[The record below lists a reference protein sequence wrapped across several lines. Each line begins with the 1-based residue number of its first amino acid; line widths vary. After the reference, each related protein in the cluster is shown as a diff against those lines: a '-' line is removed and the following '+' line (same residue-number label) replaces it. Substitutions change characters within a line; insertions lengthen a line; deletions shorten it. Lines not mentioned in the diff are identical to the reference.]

1 MTNNKNLILRL
12 SNEIGNQMFM
22 YAAAFSISKKMNRN
36 LLIDNET
43 AYLSRKN
50 ISSYGLNNFD
60 ITAKISNNDY
70 KFKNLKGYLER
81 KFLKK
86 TDFLRTFKKFYV
98 EKKNKDKVTKFDID
112 FIKKNFSDNLFLEG
126 HFESEKYFASYKE
139 ELLKEFN
146 FKDKN
151 RFNELSIYNQINQPN
166 TVGICL
172 RQNRFNEGRGKLN
185 IENINKSK
193 NFVDEQISYIN
204 KSVKFL
210 YSKSNNFNFFI
221 WSNNKLKENDERFDF
236 KYKFIDLDKY
246 KQIFDLRILSLYLL
260 KHCQHHIVTPSSFNW
275 WGAWLSMNSNKI
287 ITRPNESFFSEFKLN
302 NLDFWPKNWIKINE

>member
-1 MTNNKNLILRL
+1 
-12 SNEIGNQMFM
+12 MFM

-112 FIKKNFSDNLFLEG
+112 FIKKNFSDNLFLEC
-126 HFESEKYFASYKE
+126 HFEIEKYFAPYKE

-166 TVGICL
+166 SVGVCL
-172 RQNRFNEGRGKLN
+172 RQIDSMKARVNKIKKTLTNQRTLL
-185 IENINKSK
+185 KSK
-193 NFVDEQISYIN
+193 SLISIN
-204 KSVKFL
+204 QSI
-210 YSKSNNFNFFI
+210 FI
-221 WSNNKLKENDERFDF
+221 F
-236 KYKFIDLDKY
+236 KK
-246 KQIFDLRILSLYLL
+246 
-260 KHCQHHIVTPSSFNW
+260 
-275 WGAWLSMNSNKI
+275 
-287 ITRPNESFFSEFKLN
+287 
-302 NLDFWPKNWIKINE
+302 

>member
-70 KFKNLKGYLER
+70 KFKNFKGYLER

-86 TDFLRTFKKFYV
+86 TDFLRTLKKFYV
-98 EKKNKDKVTKFDID
+98 EKKNKNKITQYDID
-112 FIKKNFSDNLFLEG
+112 FIKKNFSNNLFLEG
-126 HFESEKYFASYKE
+126 HFESEKYFAHDRE
-139 ELLKEFN
+139 GLLKEFDFIN
-146 FKDKN
+146 KDQ
-151 RFNELSIYNQINQPN
+151 FNELSIFNEINKSN
-166 TVGICL
+166 SVGICL
-172 RQNRFNEGRGKLN
+172 RQNRFNEGKSKLN

-193 NFVDEQISYIN
+193 NFVEEQISYIN
-204 KSVKFL
+204 KSVHFL
-210 YSKSNNFNFFI
+210 NSKRTNLNFFI
-221 WSNNKLKENDERFDF
+221 WSNDKLSNIE
-236 KYKFIDLDKY
+236 
-246 KQIFDLRILSLYLL
+246 QIQSY
-260 KHCQHHIVTPSSFNW
+260 
-275 WGAWLSMNSNKI
+275 
-287 ITRPNESFFSEFKLN
+287 
-302 NLDFWPKNWIKINE
+302 